1 MKARFPLHF
10 LSALLVLALGLA
22 VGCTRSRSD
31 GEIATEIQGKIY
43 ADQAVQT
50 KQITVQADNGVVTLA
65 GNVNSD
71 EERSAAA
78 NDAAGVKGVRTIV
91 INLQVA
97 GPAPAQDNAVAPQ
110 DQTAQQQTSQPVRQ
124 SLPRASHR

>member
-1 MKARFPLHF
+1 MKAKFPLHL
-10 LSALLVLALGLA
+10 LSALLVLTLGIA

-71 EERSAAA
+71 DERTAAA
-78 NDAAGVKGVRTIV
+78 NDAAAVKGVRTV
-91 INLQVA
+91 VNNLQVT
-97 GPAPAQDNAVAPQ
+97 GPAAAQDNTAAPQ
-110 DQTAQQQTSQPVRQ
+110 DQTAQQQPAQQ
-124 SLPRASHR
+124 